1 MTRLLT
7 FNALTGVTL
16 GVGLSLL
23 FTVTARAAG
32 PALQLDSARVTVS
45 GTSNVHPYEAST
57 TAVKV
62 TRVEVSP
69 AAAGEGVAALTG
81 PGAVTAF
88 DIAIPAA
95 TLSSPKDGLDKNMH
109 KALKVPQFADISFS
123 LIRLERAAAA
133 NAFRGVG
140 TLTIAGVAREVALDL
155 TIQKSGGALG
165 VKGTVA
171 VLMTDYGITPPKAM
185 LGMLKTDP
193 KVTIT
198 FETVFSVPTT

>member
-57 TAVKV
+57 TTVKV

-69 AAAGEGVAALTG
+69 AVGEGVAALTR

-88 DIAIPAA
+88 DIAIPAG

-109 KALKVPQFADISFS
+109 KALKVPQFADITFS

-140 TLTIAGVAREVALDL
+140 TLTIAGVAREVALDM
-155 TIQKSGGALG
+155 TIQTSGGALG
-165 VKGTVA
+165 VKGAVA
-171 VLMTDYGITPPKAM
+171 LLMTDYGITPPKAM